1 MAWTREQ
8 AIEMSRKGA
17 RKGGLARAARLSPE
31 RRYEIA
37 VIGAVTKWHRA
48 SSELELIDR
57 QLTKLAAIE
66 AYAIKQ
72 GDMDRFERVVRGQIP
87 LLKTRM
93 CVRRLQEAD
102 DREAERR
109 QEAEAAWKNAIIAQR
124 DAEWRA
130 WLKSK
135 GLPTP

>member
-37 VIGAVTKWHRA
+37 VIAAVTKWHGA

-57 QLTKLAAIE
+57 QLVKLAAIE
-66 AYAIKQ
+66 AYAMKH
-72 GDMDRFERVVRGQIP
+72 GDVDRYERVVRAQIP
-87 LLKTRM
+87 LLKARM
-93 CVRRLQEAD
+93 WVRRLQEAD
-102 DREAERR
+102 DREAEPRH
-109 QEAEAAWKNAIIAQR
+109 EA
-124 DAEWRA
+124 DAR
-130 WLKSK
+130 
-135 GLPTP
+135 GRTPSSLREMGIRLG